1 MEIGLFFLDIIAVIV
16 LVVTSLRNDIK
27 RPGEPLVG
35 PFRYDV
41 TPSPARGTVQS
52 ATGRPVADRR

>member
-1 MEIGLFFLDIIAVIV
+1 MEIGLFFLDTLAVVI

-27 RPGEPLVG
+27 RPGEPLEG

-41 TPSPARGTVQS
+41 TPSPAGGTAGP
-52 ATGRPVADRR
+52 ATGRRNSGRR

>member
-41 TPSPARGTVQS
+41 TPAPARGTVPS